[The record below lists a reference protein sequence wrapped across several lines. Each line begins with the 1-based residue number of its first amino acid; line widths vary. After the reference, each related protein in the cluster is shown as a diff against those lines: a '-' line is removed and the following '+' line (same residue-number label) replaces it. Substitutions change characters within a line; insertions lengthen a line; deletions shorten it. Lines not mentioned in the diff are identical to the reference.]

1 MAAREILINEP
12 LCFLMNMYGK
22 DNDIE
27 LKSIFYDFYNSMDV
41 GITKEVLV
49 GELSKLK
56 PTGWS
61 KPVRRRDASIEK
73 QDSRVRKEIDDIFCM
88 LSVIHDQ
95 KLVDKLP
102 CFTCADIR
110 KLPSPKFETGDFRAL
125 VQRIERLEI
134 AIRKMKMDSSDNSGL
149 EKLIK
154 EVISGSIKESIDAYA
169 KEMEQS

>member
-1 MAAREILINEP
+1 MAARENIINEP
-12 LCFLMNMYGK
+12 LCFLMNMYGRE
-22 DNDIE
+22 NDIE

-41 GITKEVLV
+41 GITKEILV

-73 QDSRVRKEIDDIFCM
+73 QDSRVRKEIDDIFGM

-102 CFTCADIR
+102 
-110 KLPSPKFETGDFRAL
+110 
-125 VQRIERLEI
+125 
-134 AIRKMKMDSSDNSGL
+134 
-149 EKLIK
+149 
-154 EVISGSIKESIDAYA
+154 
-169 KEMEQS
+169 